1 MAAAPSTIARAA
13 GASLL
18 VTVVL
23 GGVALGAVLTPLID
37 TGEPG
42 AALRAASEHAA
53 TYRIGVA
60 LLAIEMV
67 AQVIVVVLW
76 YRLMKPAGVTLTLV
90 ATALGIVGV
99 AIKTVAR
106 AGLIAPLFIEHHGL
120 LENGFTAEQRADIA
134 GAAVT
139 AGDIASGI
147 GVLFLGA
154 STVCF
159 SVLMYRSGYVPR
171 AIGAVAGVAA
181 LGWLVFADPVLGSD
195 LFMPISMV
203 ALVGALTLVVR
214 FRGWG
219 VDDEVWAARAAAL

>member
-1 MAAAPSTIARAA
+1 MAAAPSTIACAA

-106 AGLIAPLFIEHHGL
+106 AGLIAPLFI
-120 LENGFTAEQRADIA
+120 
-134 GAAVT
+134 
-139 AGDIASGI
+139 
-147 GVLFLGA
+147 
-154 STVCF
+154 
-159 SVLMYRSGYVPR
+159 LMYRSGYVPR

-214 FRGWG
+214 FLGWG
-219 VDDEVWAARAAAL
+219 VDDEVWAARAATL